1 MRKILFSIFILLI
14 VLVVACKKTYVN
26 GKTNA
31 VNAAHG
37 WWITF
42 KENGVDTFGI
52 GTVFLTTYNTSA
64 DDSIWVDDLT
74 NTWQYKVKA
83 KINYNT
89 LAFSTTKAQNEYYN
103 ITVDIIDGKILPKAG
118 KSKSGVATDSI
129 NFRVVFSD
137 SPPDTFTVAG
147 TARTGFIQDD
157 Y

>member
-1 MRKILFSIFILLI
+1 MRKILFSIFILLV
-14 VLVVACKKTYVN
+14 VLSLSCKKTYVN

-31 VNAAHG
+31 EKAAHG

-52 GTVFLTTYNTSA
+52 GTVFLDTYNTSN

-83 KINYNT
+83 KLDYTNLT
-89 LAFSTTKAQNEYYN
+89 FSTKGAQNEYYN
-103 ITVDIIDGKILPKAG
+103 ITVDIMDGKILPKAG
-118 KSKSGVATDSI
+118 RSKSGVATDSI